1 MPPHQLNTAAIDVL
15 LHLENTVP
23 SKNEHLQE
31 LHWDLQKFH
40 KDHMQSSVMR
50 ARKNRYIDL
59 IRDFLKSEDLKKNFP
74 PGIFVDRLVVFGSFA
89 THCASKF
96 SDLDLCVCMRYNGFC
111 DPNRKPP
118 PIWALRSIHYHLIHH
133 RRTLSEKFDGAKIE
147 DVEFISNAKV
157 PILRFKIDGVPVD
170 LSASFSDRPPKSC
183 LAAKLINAYCQLDDR
198 FAILV
203 TFLKMWLK
211 SEGDPVDHL
220 KDFPNSYSLILLL
233 IHVLQWYRIVPNLY
247 QTHAYLFNHHKATSW
262 DDVDLE
268 SDEFWMPL
276 DQKTIICHQ
285 QRPSKHL
292 TVVQLLYLFGTQY
305 TTKNRLDEYSFNMKT
320 GALQLKKSR
329 EYSLSII
336 DIYDE
341 NNPGRSARD
350 TEYLVE
356 ALRLLTRTITDP
368 RHGMLQSILEI
379 TSQQLYEDPERPSIL
394 APDPTET
401 TQKTCI
407 KMIREVI
414 NTTISEDI
422 KTDYFVDIL
431 TWEPAENILEISAK
445 IRCDTRR
452 VVELF
457 NGPKSTEIQKLAEE
471 SLQKLFE
478 LELDLKLIVCFQDD

>member
-1 MPPHQLNTAAIDVL
+1 MPPRQLNTAPTDFL
-15 LHLENTVP
+15 LRLENTIP

-31 LHWDLQKFH
+31 LHCDLQKFH
-40 KDHMQSSVMR
+40 KDHVQSLEMR
-50 ARKNRYIDL
+50 ARKNRYIEL

-74 PGIFVDRLVVFGSFA
+74 AGIFVDRLVVFGSFP

-118 PIWALRSIHYHLIHH
+118 PIWALRSIHYHLIKN
-133 RRTLSEKFDGAKIE
+133 RKTISEKFDGAKIE
-147 DVEFISNAKV
+147 DVEFVSNAKV
-157 PILRFKIDGVPVD
+157 PIVRFKIDGVPVD

-233 IHVLQWYRIVPNLY
+233 IHVLQWYRILPNLY
-247 QTHAYLFNHHKATSW
+247 KTHAYLFNHHKATSW

-276 DQKTIICHQ
+276 DEKTIVHHRQ
-285 QRPSKHL
+285 KPSKNL

-305 TTKNRLDEYSFNMKT
+305 TTKNTLDEYSFNMKT
-320 GALQLKKSR
+320 GALQTKKSR
-329 EYSLSII
+329 EYPLSII

-379 TSQQLYEDPERPSIL
+379 TSEKLYEDPERPLLS
-394 APDPTET
+394 PEPTET
-401 TQKTCI
+401 TQKVCI

-431 TWEPAENILEISAK
+431 TWESAENILEISAK

-457 NGPKSTEIQKLAEE
+457 NGPESTEIQKVAQEN
-471 SLQKLFE
+471 LQKLFE
-478 LELDLKLIVCFQDD
+478 LELDLKLIVCFQND